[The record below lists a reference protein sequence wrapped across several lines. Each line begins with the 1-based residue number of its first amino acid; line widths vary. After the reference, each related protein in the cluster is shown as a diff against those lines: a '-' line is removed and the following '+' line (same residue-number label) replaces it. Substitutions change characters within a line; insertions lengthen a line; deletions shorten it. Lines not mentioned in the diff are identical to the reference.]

1 MSKELERIIE
11 KLKRL
16 DPDWQCTHITP
27 KAEGKPGFFRVHEII
42 ECSKA
47 TEDGL
52 VQGKIDNFGEIFRFE
67 LTLHPPGGSRI
78 VVFND
83 LLSPTIAEYWS
94 GGFLS
99 LGATLKT
106 RETYSEEYVCLKTY
120 YDEVLAQIA
129 KKQELDRQRYELEKA
144 ERAERERKIRTE
156 FLDR

>member
-1 MSKELERIIE
+1 VSEELERIIG

-16 DPDWQCTHITP
+16 DPDWQCTHTAP
-27 KAEGKPGFFRVHEII
+27 KAEGKPGFFRAHEII

-99 LGATLKT
+99 LGSTRKT
-106 RETYSEEYVCLKTY
+106 QKTYSKDYVCLKTY
-120 YDEVLAQIA
+120 YDEVLAQIK

>member
-1 MSKELERIIE
+1 M
-11 KLKRL
+11 
-16 DPDWQCTHITP
+16 PDWQYTHIAQ
-27 KAEGKPGFFRVHEII
+27 KVDGKPGFFRVHEII
-42 ECSKA
+42 ECSQA

-52 VQGKIDNFGEIFRFE
+52 VQGKIDNFGKIFRFE

-94 GGFLS
+94 GGFVS
-99 LGATLKT
+99 LGTSLKT
-106 RETYSEEYVCLKTY
+106 QETYSEDYVCLKTY
-120 YDEVLAQIA
+120 YDEVLAQI
-129 KKQELDRQRYELEKA
+129 KQKQGLDRQHYELEKA